1 MTRYHVYAIG
11 NAIVDKE
18 FEVGDALFVEEGITK
33 GQMTLVEAPE
43 QQTLIDTLKSRY
55 GLKKRASGGSA
66 ANTVMATQCFG
77 GKTFLSCKVAADEPG
92 DFYAHDLAAA
102 GIHSNLK
109 VEREAGTTGR
119 CVVMVSPDA
128 ERTMLTCLGI
138 AGGISEM
145 ELVPDLIELSEYVYI
160 EGYLVTSDSARAAAI
175 KAKSIA
181 EKNTKKVALTF
192 SDPSMV
198 EHFKPGLEEMIGEGV
213 DLLFCNQEEA
223 LIWTGCQS
231 LDDAIDVLKK
241 SAKQFAVTQGAEG
254 ALLYDGEKIIDIA
267 PYSAKAVDTNGAG
280 DMFAGAFLYGMTH
293 GLSFEE
299 AGKLASYAA
308 SITVST
314 FGPRLEPEQYR
325 LVLQDFEAIK

>member
-1 MTRYHVYAIG
+1 MTDYHVYAIG

-18 FEVGDALFVEEGITK
+18 FEVSDELFQLEGITK
-33 GQMTLVEAPE
+33 GQMTLVEADE
-43 QQTLIDTLKSRY
+43 QQALIDKLKSRY

-77 GKTFLSCKVAADEPG
+77 GKTFLSCKAAADEPG

-128 ERTMLTCLGI
+128 ERTMHTCLGI
-138 AGGISEM
+138 AGSISEM
-145 ELVPDLIELSEYVYI
+145 ELVPDLIELSEYFYV

-175 KAKSIA
+175 KAKAIA
-181 EKNTKKVALTF
+181 QNAGKKVALTF

-198 EHFKPGLEEMIGEGV
+198 QHFKAGLGEIIGDGV

-223 LIWTGCQS
+223 QLWAGSESQEEIIE
-231 LDDAIDVLKK
+231 ALKK
-241 SAKQFAVTQGAEG
+241 TAKQFVITLGADG
-254 ALLYDGEKIIDIA
+254 ALLYDGEKTIDIA
-267 PYSAKAVDTNGAG
+267 PYPTHAVDTNGAG
-280 DMFAGAFLYGMTH
+280 DMFAGAFLYGITH
-293 GLSFEE
+293 NLGFEK
-299 AGKLASYAA
+299 AGQLASYAS
-308 SITVST
+308 SITVSN
-314 FGPRLEPEQYR
+314 FGPRLDAEQYP
-325 LVLQDFEAIK
+325 LVLRDFQAL

>member
-1 MTRYHVYAIG
+1 MSGYHVYAIG

-18 FEVGDALFVEEGITK
+18 FEVSDALFREESITK
-33 GQMTLVEAPE
+33 GQMTLVEAAE
-43 QQTLIDTLKSRY
+43 QQTLIDKLKSRY

-109 VEREAGTTGR
+109 VERETGTTGR

-128 ERTMLTCLGI
+128 ERTMHTCLGI

-145 ELVPDLIELSEYVYI
+145 ELIPDLIELSEYFYI

-181 EKNTKKVALTF
+181 EKSGKKVAITF

-198 EHFKPGLEEMIGEGV
+198 EHFKDGLGEIIGEGV
-213 DLLFCNQEEA
+213 DLLFCNEEEA
-223 LIWTGCQS
+223 LLWAGCDS
-231 LDDAIDVLKK
+231 LEGAVEALKK
-241 SAKQFAVTQGAEG
+241 TAKQFVVTKGAEG
-254 ALLYDGEKIIDIA
+254 ALLYDGENTINIA

-280 DMFAGAFLYGMTH
+280 DMFAGAFLYGITH
-293 GLSFEE
+293 DFGFEE
-299 AGKLASYAA
+299 AGKLASYAS

-314 FGPRLEPEQYR
+314 FGPRLEPEQYP
-325 LVLQDFEAIK
+325 LVLQDFLAI

>member
-1 MTRYHVYAIG
+1 MTSYHVYAIG

-18 FEVGDALFVEEGITK
+18 FEVSDALFQEENITK
-33 GQMTLVEAPE
+33 GQMTLVEADE
-43 QQTLIDTLKSRY
+43 QQALINTLKSRY

-128 ERTMLTCLGI
+128 ERTMHTCLGI
-138 AGGISEM
+138 AGSISEM
-145 ELVPDLIELSEYVYI
+145 ELVPDLIELSEYVYV
-160 EGYLVTSDSARAAAI
+160 EGYLVTSDSARSAAI
-175 KAKSIA
+175 EAKTIA
-181 EKNTKKVALTF
+181 EKSGKKVAITF

-198 EHFKPGLEEMIGEGV
+198 QHFKTGLEEIIGDGV

-223 LIWTGCQS
+223 QLWSGSDSLEGAVEALKLI
-231 LDDAIDVLKK
+231 
-241 SAKQFAVTQGAEG
+241 AKQFVVTLGADG
-254 ALLYDGEKIIDIA
+254 ALLYDGEKTINIA
-267 PYSAKAVDTNGAG
+267 PYPTKAVDTNGAG
-280 DMFAGAFLYGMTH
+280 DMFAGAFLYGITH
-293 GLSFEE
+293 DFGFEK
-299 AGKLASYAA
+299 AGALASYAS
-308 SITVST
+308 SITVSK
-314 FGPRLEPEQYR
+314 FGPRLEPELYSQLLR
-325 LVLQDFEAIK
+325 EFQSL